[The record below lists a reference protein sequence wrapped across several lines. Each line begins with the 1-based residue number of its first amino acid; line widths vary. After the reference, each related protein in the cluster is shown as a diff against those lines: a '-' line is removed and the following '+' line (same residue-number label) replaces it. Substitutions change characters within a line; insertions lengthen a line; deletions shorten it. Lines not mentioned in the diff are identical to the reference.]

1 MRNPRPRAVC
11 GPAPECVPS
20 IRWPMLK
27 PMKRAGILALSLFG
41 VGVLVTG
48 CTSPDVICNTGKP
61 GIEEAM
67 GHLVEST
74 LAGDQIEVCR
84 VTTTGGTDTVG
95 EQFDRLS
102 AELGRLGV
110 AAGFT
115 VEPVKDS
122 TMGHWSQLEL
132 STPSH
137 PEGERFDVFERGGK
151 YTIGWLEFE
160 QEPLP
165 APTK

>member
-1 MRNPRPRAVC
+1 
-11 GPAPECVPS
+11 
-20 IRWPMLK
+20 
-27 PMKRAGILALSLFG
+27 MKRAGILALSLFG
-41 VGVLVTG
+41 AGVLMTG

-61 GIEEAM
+61 DIEQAM
-67 GHLVEST
+67 DHLVDST
-74 LAGDQIEVCR
+74 LAGDQVEVCR

-102 AELGRLGV
+102 AEFSRLGV
-110 AAGFT
+110 ASGFT
-115 VEPVKDS
+115 VEPVADS
-122 TMGHWSQLEL
+122 TIGQWSQLTL

-165 APTK
+165 SPAPKK

>member
-1 MRNPRPRAVC
+1 
-11 GPAPECVPS
+11 
-20 IRWPMLK
+20 
-27 PMKRAGILALSLFG
+27 MKQAGVLALSLIG
-41 VGVLVTG
+41 AAALLTG

-61 GIEEAM
+61 TIEEAM
-67 GHLVEST
+67 DHLVDST
-74 LAGDQIEVCR
+74 LSGDQVEVCR

-95 EQFDRLS
+95 EQFESLETQLRGMD
-102 AELGRLGV
+102 V

-115 VEPVKDS
+115 VKPVPDS
-122 TMGHWSQLEL
+122 TMGHWSELVL

-137 PEGERFDVFERGGK
+137 PQGETFDVFERGGN

-165 APTK
+165 TPRATQ